1 METPSFGLG
10 EGILMFFTSIFWLLV
25 WLLIILTYVSLW
37 RIYKKAG
44 KPGWGS
50 IIPIY
55 NLILWLEMAGKP
67 AWWIFLFFIPVVNI
81 ILAIQVN
88 IRVAENFGK
97 SAAFGGLGL
106 SFLGFVFCP
115 LLASSEVKYVGQGK
129 AGDISAKEEKRG
141 LFLSTF
147 LIYLMISSPLAIFS
161 SLIAAFTEQL
171 NYTPLYP
178 RWTVWISSIILLV
191 YVVSAIAIWMWHK
204 WGVYAFGA
212 ASLLMIVINL
222 MAGFPLLSV
231 VFVLMNFAI
240 LLLLVLPRWQL
251 MDGKGPV

>member
-10 EGILMFFTSIFWLLV
+10 ESAVMFFSSILWLIVPLLV
-25 WLLIILTYVSLW
+25 ILIYVSLW

-55 NLILWLEMAGKP
+55 NVILWLEMAGKP

-81 ILAIQVN
+81 ILSIHVN

-106 SFLGFVFCP
+106 SFLGIIFCP
-115 LLASSEVKYVGQGK
+115 LLASSEVKYVGPGK
-129 AGDISAKEEKRG
+129 AGTLSQKEEKRG
-141 LFLSTF
+141 LFLTTF
-147 LIYLMISSPLAIFS
+147 LIYLFISSPLFIIN
-161 SLIAAFTEQL
+161 SLISTFTEQL
-171 NYTPLYP
+171 TYTPLYP
-178 RWTVWISSIILLV
+178 RWTVWISSIIILV
-191 YVVSAIAIWMWHK
+191 YFVSSIAIWMWHK
-204 WGVYAFGA
+204 WGIYAFGA
-212 ASLLMIVINL
+212 ASLLMIAIDL
-222 MAGFPLLSV
+222 MAGFPLVIV
-231 VFVLMNFAI
+231 VFVPLNFVI

>member
-10 EGILMFFTSIFWLLV
+10 DSAVMFFSSILWLLV
-25 WLLIILTYVSLW
+25 PLLVILTYVSLW

-55 NLILWLEMAGKP
+55 NVILWLEMAGKP

-106 SFLGFVFCP
+106 SFLGFIFCP
-115 LLASSEVKYVGQGK
+115 LLASSEVKYVGPGK
-129 AGDISAKEEKRG
+129 AGTLSAKEEKRG
-141 LFLSTF
+141 LFLTTF
-147 LIYLMISSPLAIFS
+147 LIYLFISSPLAIFS
-161 SLIAAFTEQL
+161 SMTAAFTGQL

-178 RWTVWISSIILLV
+178 RWTVWISSIIRMV
-191 YVVSAIAIWMWHK
+191 YFVSAIAIWLWHK
-204 WGVYAFGA
+204 WGIYAFGA
-212 ASLLMIVINL
+212 ASLVMVVISL
-222 MAGFPLLSV
+222 MAGFPLVSV
-231 VFVLMNFAI
+231 VFGLLNFVI
-240 LLLLVLPRWQL
+240 LLLLVLPRWRL